1 MSVLG
6 RLHLITD
13 TRPGRKTLEVVHA
26 TLRAGVAFGTAPTI
40 QVRVEDAMTDREA
53 YQLATAVMQLCR
65 EVWPATVAAETS
77 QESTSGAAESSTDA
91 DSTHHDPRQ
100 RPLCLVNDRLHVAL
114 AVGADG
120 GHVGADD
127 LPVAAARRVL
137 GGDAVLGATAR
148 EPMTAKQAVA
158 EGASYLGVGPAYR
171 TTTKTGLPDPLGPS
185 GVAAVAAAV
194 DIPVIAI
201 GGVTVDAVP
210 ALLDAGAYGV
220 AVVGGIN
227 DAADPYEA
235 ASRFF
240 QTLRGR
246 R

>member
-6 RLHLITD
+6 RLTLITD
-13 TRPGRKTLEVVHA
+13 TRPGRKTLEVVRA
-26 TLRAGVAFGTAPTI
+26 TLRAGAASGTAPTI

-53 YQLATAVMQLCR
+53 YQLADAVMRLCR
-65 EVWPATVAAETS
+65 DAWPTTVAGDTS
-77 QESTSGAAESSTDA
+77 PESTSGPADSSADA
-91 DSTHHDPRQ
+91 DSSRGGPQQ
-100 RPLCLVNDRLHVAL
+100 RPLCLINDRLHIAL
-114 AVGADG
+114 AVAADG

-148 EPMTAKQAVA
+148 EPVTAKQAVA
-158 EGASYLGVGPAYR
+158 EGATYLGVGPAYR
-171 TTTKTGLPDPLGPS
+171 STTKHGLPDPIGPS

-194 DIPVIAI
+194 DVPVVAI
-201 GGVTVDAVP
+201 GGVTVDTVP

-220 AVVGGIN
+220 AVIGAIN

-235 ASRFF
+235 ARRFF
-240 QTLRGR
+240 EALRGR